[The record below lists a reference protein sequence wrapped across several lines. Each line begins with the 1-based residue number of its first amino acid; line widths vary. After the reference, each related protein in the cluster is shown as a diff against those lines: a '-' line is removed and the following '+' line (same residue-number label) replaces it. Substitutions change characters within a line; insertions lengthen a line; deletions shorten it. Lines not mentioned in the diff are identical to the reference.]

1 MESGLFVSRILCV
14 VLSFPHFKKITDGF
28 TDEIALYF
36 PHKTN
41 IYLKI
46 FLRFLLLNYI
56 LNKENIK

>member
-14 VLSFPHFKKITDGF
+14 VLSFPHFKKIADGF

-46 FLRFLLLNYI
+46 F
-56 LNKENIK
+56 